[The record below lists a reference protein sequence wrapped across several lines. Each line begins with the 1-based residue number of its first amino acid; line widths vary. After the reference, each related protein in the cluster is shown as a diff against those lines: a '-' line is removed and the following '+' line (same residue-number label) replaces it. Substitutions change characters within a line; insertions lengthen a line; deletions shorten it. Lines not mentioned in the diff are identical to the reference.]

1 MVKKKISV
9 DDLKIGQYV
18 QFSMGY
24 ENDSD
29 VLFRIVDIHPETNHI
44 LVLDVET
51 NMYNWERIEYIE
63 KVFEVKSIFD
73 ISEQN

>member
-1 MVKKKISV
+1 VKKRITV

-29 VLFRIVDIHPETNHI
+29 VLFRIVDIHAETNHI
-44 LVLDVET
+44 LVLDIET
-51 NMYNWERIEYIE
+51 NMYEWERIEYIE
-63 KVFEVKSIFD
+63 KVFEVN
-73 ISEQN
+73 ELMQND

>member
-9 DDLKIGQYV
+9 ADLKVGQYV

-29 VLFRIVDIHPETNHI
+29 ILFRIVDIHPETNHI
-44 LVLDVET
+44 LVLEVET
-51 NMYNWERIEYIE
+51 NVYNWERVEYIE
-63 KVFEVKSIFD
+63 KVFEVN
-73 ISEQN
+73 ELMQND

>member
-1 MVKKKISV
+1 VVKKKILV

-44 LVLDVET
+44 LVLDIET
-51 NMYNWERIEYIE
+51 NVYNWERVEYIE
-63 KVFEVKSIFD
+63 KVFEVN
-73 ISEQN
+73 ELMQND

>member
-9 DDLKIGQYV
+9 DDLKVGQYV

-29 VLFRIVDIHPETNHI
+29 ALFRIIDIHAETNHI

-51 NMYNWERIEYIE
+51 NMYNWERVEYIE
-63 KVFEVKSIFD
+63 KVFEVNEL
-73 ISEQN
+73 ISNE

>member
-1 MVKKKISV
+1 MKKRITA
-9 DDLKIGQYV
+9 DDLKVGQYV

-29 VLFRIVDIHPETNHI
+29 VLFRIIDIETNYI

-63 KVFEVKSIFD
+63 KVFEVKEI
-73 ISEQN
+73 

>member
-9 DDLKIGQYV
+9 EDLKIGQYV

-29 VLFRIVDIHPETNHI
+29 VLFRIVDIHAETNHI
-44 LVLDVET
+44 LVLETET
-51 NMYNWERIEYIE
+51 NVYNWERVEYIE
-63 KVFEVKSIFD
+63 KVFEVN
-73 ISEQN
+73 ELMQND

>member
-29 VLFRIVDIHPETNHI
+29 VLFRIVDIHAETNHI
-44 LVLDVET
+44 LVLETET
-51 NMYNWERIEYIE
+51 NVYNWERVEYIE
-63 KVFEVKSIFD
+63 KVFEVN
-73 ISEQN
+73 ELMQND

>member
-29 VLFRIVDIHPETNHI
+29 VLFRIADIHPETNHI
-44 LVLDVET
+44 LVLDIET
-51 NMYNWERIEYIE
+51 NTYNWERIEYIE
-63 KVFEVKSIFD
+63 KVFEVN
-73 ISEQN
+73 ELMQND

>member
-9 DDLKIGQYV
+9 DDLKVGQYV

-29 VLFRIVDIHPETNHI
+29 VLFRIVDIHAETNHI
-44 LVLDVET
+44 LVLDIET
-51 NMYNWERIEYIE
+51 NMYEWERIEYIE
-63 KVFEVKSIFD
+63 KVFEVN
-73 ISEQN
+73 ELMQND